1 MSEEGWNLKKPF
13 PRSARDLSNKC
24 TCDLLGEN
32 MPLQFQFWVSFTRLT
47 GTLGAVQRWETMLIL
62 LFSVNLSSQVFACYF
77 HPNISDPRNTTLSCH
92 SSSVSTIQA
101 HPTMTISSWKK
112 RKVSEPVQNTD
123 TCNLRSSL
131 LLAVGESRT
140 KQTRTFLH
148 SSSQVGQYSSTD
160 AELDTSLRNK
170 HLDRAR
176 REDKRERKKRSLS
189 LLPSVDR
196 PPTTTPADT
205 STTTVNES
213 APWPY
218 LRWRHHRARP
228 HST

>member
-1 MSEEGWNLKKPF
+1 
-13 PRSARDLSNKC
+13 
-24 TCDLLGEN
+24 
-32 MPLQFQFWVSFTRLT
+32 
-47 GTLGAVQRWETMLIL
+47 MLIL

-189 LLPSVDR
+189 LLPSQLTGR
-196 PPTTTPADT
+196 PPPLRPTHQQPLWM
-205 STTTVNES
+205 NP
-213 APWPY
+213 PWPY
-218 LRWRHHRARP
+218 LRWRHHCARP